1 MNTVQV
7 NNSNV
12 AIFVLYYKE
21 GKLVTENNYYY
32 PIMAGNSLVNSS
44 SPWLGDD
51 TGDNI
56 SIKNRYYSELTGI
69 YWAWKNTN
77 FPIIGF
83 CHYRRFF
90 TTRPLTKTEKIKQF
104 LRHPLNWNNSRGLIY
119 SSHINKYK
127 DYIISDSEI
136 EQILSEYDVILP
148 IQRRFRYSIEEHYKR
163 YHHKEDLQIIR
174 NILNDYCPEYLDT
187 FNKVMA
193 SNSLYANNMYI
204 LKLDDLNRFNTWWF
218 NILFEFE
225 KRIDLSV
232 YKDYQQRIMGF
243 MAERLLT
250 VWFKHK
256 NLKIKELPVLYF
268 KKLKYCMN

>member
-21 GKLVTENNYYY
+21 GKLVTENNYYH

-44 SPWLGDD
+44 SPWMGDD

-56 SIKNRYYSELTGI
+56 SIKNRYFSELTGI
-69 YWAWKNTN
+69 YWAWKNTS
-77 FPIIGF
+77 FPITGF

-104 LRHPLNWNNSRGLIY
+104 LRHPLNWNYSRGLIY

-148 IQRRFRYSIEEHYKR
+148 IQRRFRYSIEEHY
-163 YHHKEDLQIIR
+163 
-174 NILNDYCPEYLDT
+174 
-187 FNKVMA
+187 
-193 SNSLYANNMYI
+193 
-204 LKLDDLNRFNTWWF
+204 
-218 NILFEFE
+218 
-225 KRIDLSV
+225 
-232 YKDYQQRIMGF
+232 
-243 MAERLLT
+243 
-250 VWFKHK
+250 
-256 NLKIKELPVLYF
+256 
-268 KKLKYCMN
+268 